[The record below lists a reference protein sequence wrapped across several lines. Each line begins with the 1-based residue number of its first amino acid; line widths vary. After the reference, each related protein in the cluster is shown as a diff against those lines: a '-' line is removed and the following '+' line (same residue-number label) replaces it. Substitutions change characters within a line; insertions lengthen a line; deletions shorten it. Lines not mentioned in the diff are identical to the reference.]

1 VLAVFD
7 ERVPRTDFAD
17 DAGEIGPQSRPSSS
31 DACTL
36 AGARDVLAWEAARDD
51 VDASAPRQPVEGPH
65 VVPDRESWQTP
76 IPLARKQDATSV
88 FVDLDSADG
97 AKSAGKPSEYAA
109 SCPCK

>member
-1 VLAVFD
+1 VRAVFN
-7 ERVPRTDFAD
+7 ERVFWADLSD
-17 DAGEIGPQSRPSSS
+17 DAGEVGPQSRPSSS

-51 VDASAPRQPVEGPH
+51 VDAPAPWSTVEGPH
-65 VVPDRESWQTP
+65 VVPYRESWQTP

-97 AKSAGKPSEYAA
+97 AKSAGKSAEDA
-109 SCPCK
+109 STCPCK